1 MKVQNS
7 ALAVCVSLAVGLVFA
22 DEATPSLEP
31 VENLNKESAS
41 WFTASKSNPTG
52 GAWNKTPADGET
64 SGYLEVDSDS
74 TQPLTFTVS
83 STSGL
88 VDDNKIAEI
97 NLGMI
102 ASPVPA
108 TVNLAPPADGTK
120 VGFAI
125 KMTDATTAKYRVYL
139 GGDDWV
145 ALDDTK
151 DPVAADTETTLKI
164 EIDRRYTPNKIR
176 FTVGGDVIGGW
187 KDLAASIGTEPSID
201 FVGSGQIQNL
211 AGVKYTII
219 SEKIDVTVGGGN
231 VTIVIPEAIMADLQK
246 AAGSKKVGEY
256 LNESSGVTGMTR
268 LDAKVLFNKTELT
281 AADKTVVKGA
291 PAAASAGKVR
301 VAIAGLNVQE
311 IGGANVTYQLEGS
324 VDGTTNWT
332 LIGAPQTSSDLE
344 FEQSTP
350 YRYFR
355 VKTMVEYK
363 SANK

>member
-1 MKVQNS
+1 MKLQNS

-52 GAWNKTPADGET
+52 GTWNKTPVDGET
-64 SGYLEVDSDS
+64 FGYLEVDSDS
-74 TQPLTFTVS
+74 TQPLTFSV
-83 STSGL
+83 TSEL
-88 VDDNKIAEI
+88 VDNNKIAEI

-108 TVNLAPPADGTK
+108 TVTLAKPDNVK

-125 KMTDATTAKYRVYL
+125 KMIDAATPKYRVYL
-139 GGDDWV
+139 GGAAWV
-145 ALDDTK
+145 ALDDDVT
-151 DPVAADTETTLKI
+151 PVAADTQTTLKI

-176 FTVGGDVIGGW
+176 FTVGSDIIGGW
-187 KDLAASIGTEPSID
+187 KDLSASIGTEPSID
-201 FVGSGQIQNL
+201 FVGSGQIRDL

-231 VTIVIPEAIMADLQK
+231 VTIVIPEEMMADLQV
-246 AAGSKKVGEY
+246 AAGSKKVGAY
-256 LNESSGVTGMTR
+256 LSESSGVTGMTR
-268 LDAKVLFNKTELT
+268 LDAKVLFNKTALT

-291 PAAASAGKVR
+291 PAAASATGKVR
-301 VAIAGLNVQE
+301 VAVAGLDVQA
-311 IGGANVTYQLEGS
+311 IDGATVTYQLEGS
-324 VDGTTNWT
+324 ENGASDSWKAIGT
-332 LIGAPQTSSDLE
+332 PQTSPDLE
-344 FEQSTP
+344 FDQSTP

-355 VKTMVEYK
+355 VKTMVGY
-363 SANK
+363 SSVNN

>member
-1 MKVQNS
+1 MKLQNS

-52 GAWNKTPADGET
+52 GTWNETPADGET
-64 SGYLEVDSDS
+64 SDYLEVDSDS
-74 TQPLTFTVS
+74 AHPLTFTV
-83 STSGL
+83 TSGL
-88 VDDNKIAEI
+88 VDNNKIAEI

-108 TVNLAPPADGTK
+108 TVTLAKPDNVK

-125 KMTDATTAKYRVYL
+125 KMTDPTTPRYRVYL
-139 GGDDWV
+139 GGNEWV

-151 DPVAADTETTLKI
+151 NPVAADTETTLKI

-201 FVGSGQIQNL
+201 FVGSGQIKNL

-231 VTIVIPEAIMADLQK
+231 VTIVIPEEMMADLQT
-246 AAGSKKVGEY
+246 AAGSEKVGVY
-256 LNESSGVTGMTR
+256 LSGNSGVTGMTR
-268 LDAKVLFNKTELT
+268 LDAKVLFNKTALT

-291 PAAASAGKVR
+291 PAEATAGKVR
-301 VAIAGLNVQE
+301 VAVAGLDVQA
-311 IGGANVTYQLEGS
+311 IGGATVTYQLEGS
-324 VDGTTNWT
+324 VDGSAWT
-332 LIGAPQTSSDLE
+332 EIGTPQASPDLE
-344 FEQSTP
+344 FDQSTT

-355 VKTMVEYK
+355 VKTMVDY
-363 SANK
+363 SSVNN